1 MTGVT
6 QTDLRKGMPTMT
18 SEKGWKTGDAD
29 EFLEDIMTKH
39 VCEWKWTEVEVS
51 SPLGPFTDKYYRCL
65 KCPEKMYGHQAEARL
80 NATERLSAETMRT
93 YLHTEQSVE
102 NYDLWTSSL
111 QALREYADILEGKDE
126 T

>member
-1 MTGVT
+1 
-6 QTDLRKGMPTMT
+6 
-18 SEKGWKTGDAD
+18 
-29 EFLEDIMTKH
+29 MTKH

-80 NATERLSAETMRT
+80 NATERLSAKVARRNGVILRLGADRVSYGKQTQG
-93 YLHTEQSVE
+93 YGDSL
-102 NYDLWTSSL
+102 DLM
-111 QALREYADILEGKDE
+111 AYAAILEGKDE

>member
-1 MTGVT
+1 MT
-6 QTDLRKGMPTMT
+6 
-18 SEKGWKTGDAD
+18 WKTGDAD

-80 NATERLSAETMRT
+80 NATERLS
-93 YLHTEQSVE
+93 
-102 NYDLWTSSL
+102 SSSAI
-111 QALREYADILEGKDE
+111 QASRGQGLRGYVVKSLLAYADILDGKDD
-126 T
+126 